1 MRGEENMR
9 TVLYGAVPR
18 CQIFICYALFSKDS
32 VLRHAEPGNADKRAY
47 RSRERAGGSDYF
59 CLAKNSVNI
68 GCTMVKHTH
77 THTEKEERRETGGGK
92 ERERERRG
100 IRHSGS
106 QWHHLQ
112 CEIHRFLCIISPLN
126 TVYRG
131 SIKATA
137 ALKGKIEMPQLRAR
151 DRIYIS
157 RVSSV

>member
-77 THTEKEERRETGGGK
+77 THTEKEERRETGGEK
-92 ERERERRG
+92 ERERRG
-100 IRHSGS
+100 IRHS
-106 QWHHLQ
+106 
-112 CEIHRFLCIISPLN
+112 
-126 TVYRG
+126 
-131 SIKATA
+131 
-137 ALKGKIEMPQLRAR
+137 
-151 DRIYIS
+151 
-157 RVSSV
+157 